1 MKWLKRVFDF
11 YLDASIHVAL
21 AVLAMTMVSCLILN
35 ISLDHNLAIF
45 LFFGTIVG
53 YNFVKYGVEAKKYLL
68 VANSYH
74 KNIQLF
80 SIVAF
85 FIAIYHA
92 WFLNFGAWKCIAIL
106 VVLTTLY
113 AIPFLPKA
121 KNLRSLGGFK
131 IVVVAVVWAGATVYL
146 PILAAF
152 GELTWDVWI
161 EGVQRFLFVLVLMV
175 PFEIRDLEYD
185 GPDLKTLPQL
195 IGFLR
200 TKMIGTLGAFLF
212 FWLLFLKDH
221 ISNLDALSKGV
232 GLFMLGLLMLFT
244 QKKQST
250 YFSSFWVESMPIFWW
265 VFLLLF
271 AFWI

>member
-1 MKWLKRVFDF
+1 MKWLKRFFDF

-21 AVLAMTMVSCLILN
+21 AVFAMMKVSCLILN
-35 ISLDHNLAIF
+35 IPFDYNLAYV

-80 SIVAF
+80 SLIAF
-85 FIAIYHA
+85 FIAMYHA
-92 WFLNFGAWKCIAIL
+92 SFLNYEAWKCIAVL
-106 VVLTTLY
+106 VLLTAMY
-113 AIPFLPKA
+113 AIPFLPNA
-121 KNLRSLGGFK
+121 RNLRSLGGFK
-131 IVVVAVVWAGATVYL
+131 IVVVAIVWAGATVHL
-146 PILAAF
+146 PVLATF
-152 GELTWDVWI
+152 GELTWDVWV

-175 PFEIRDLEYD
+175 PFEIRDLKYD
-185 GPDLKTLPQL
+185 EPDLRTLPQL
-195 IGFLR
+195 VGFLR
-200 TKMIGTLGAFLF
+200 TKMMGTFGAFLF

-221 ISNLDALSKGV
+221 ISNLDALSKGF

-244 QKKQST
+244 RRSQPT
-250 YFSSFWVESMPIFWW
+250 YFSSFWVEALPIFWW
-265 VFLLLF
+265 IFLLLF

>member
-1 MKWLKRVFDF
+1 MKWLKRFFDF

-21 AVLAMTMVSCLILN
+21 AVFAMLKVSCLILN
-35 ISLDHNLAIF
+35 IPMDHNLSYF

-80 SIVAF
+80 SFVAF
-85 FIAIYHA
+85 FVAIYHF
-92 WFLNFGAWKCIAIL
+92 WFLNYDAWRCIGVL
-106 VVLTTLY
+106 VLLTAMY

-121 KNLRSLGGFK
+121 RNLRSLGGFK
-131 IVVVAVVWAGATVYL
+131 IVVVAIVWAGATVHL
-146 PILAAF
+146 PVLANS
-152 GELTWDVWI
+152 GDLTWDVWVEAI
-161 EGVQRFLFVLVLMV
+161 QRFLFVLVLMV
-175 PFEIRDLEYD
+175 PFEIRDLKYD
-185 GPDLKTLPQL
+185 EPDLRTLPQL
-195 IGFLR
+195 IGFIR

-221 ISNLDALSKGV
+221 ISNLDALSKGF

-244 QKKQST
+244 QRRQT
-250 YFSSFWVESMPIFWW
+250 AYFSSFWVEALPIFWW
-265 VFLLLF
+265 IFLGLF

>member
-1 MKWLKRVFDF
+1 MKWPKRVFDF

-21 AVLAMTMVSCLILN
+21 AVFAMAMVTCLILN
-35 ISLDHNLAIF
+35 ISLDRNLAIF

-74 KNIQLF
+74 KNIQIF
-80 SIVAF
+80 SFISF

-92 WFLNFGAWKCIAIL
+92 WFLNLDAWKCIAVL
-106 VVLTTLY
+106 VLLTTLY
-113 AIPFLPKA
+113 AIPVLPKA
-121 KNLRSLGGFK
+121 RNLRSLGGFK
-131 IVVVAVVWAGATVYL
+131 IVVVAVVWAGATVHL
-146 PILAAF
+146 PVLAVS
-152 GELTWDVWI
+152 GDLTWDVWV

-175 PFEIRDLEYD
+175 PFEIRDLKYD

-195 IGFLR
+195 IGYLR
-200 TKMIGTLGAFLF
+200 TKMIGTFGAFLF
-212 FWLLFLKDH
+212 FWFLFLKDH

-265 VFLLLF
+265 LFLLLF